1 MITDTYH
8 NGRSQNAVAGIHSQ
22 PKIVGLCC
30 CPHGHNGDGNES
42 GSGGFHAVTPQC
54 LSGERTANLSRAG
67 SRSLPT
73 GWLKINPTNG
83 ERENRLPAMTK
94 IFIKGRNPP
103 LFAKQVFDVAR
114 LDDAKRWCLRREYCG
129 YKNKFRI
136 PCCFYQR

>member
-1 MITDTYH
+1 MLNQSRPDLKIPKES
-8 NGRSQNAVAGIHSQ
+8 RFLELGI
-22 PKIVGLCC
+22 
-30 CPHGHNGDGNES
+30 
-42 GSGGFHAVTPQC
+42 
-54 LSGERTANLSRAG
+54 SRAG

-83 ERENRLPAMTK
+83 ERESRLPAVTK

-136 PCCFYQR
+136 PCCFYQRGEQ